1 MDYHT
6 VISVIIGSIF
16 AYGIFFPGEEYEEED
31 ERPKMVRPKAPP
43 VKRIKKN
50 GKWIDVIEHRD
61 QSKEFTFFFLHD
73 IIYYGDFLFEGGV
86 YMARFVHKMTNRQLY
101 NYLRS
106 SNKNTVKYLV
116 AMMERQKRIDSGT
129 WSTK

>member
-1 MDYHT
+1 
-6 VISVIIGSIF
+6 
-16 AYGIFFPGEEYEEED
+16 
-31 ERPKMVRPKAPP
+31 
-43 VKRIKKN
+43 
-50 GKWIDVIEHRD
+50 
-61 QSKEFTFFFLHD
+61 
-73 IIYYGDFLFEGGV
+73 
-86 YMARFVHKMTNRQLY
+86 MARFVHKMTNRQLY